1 MTITFKIEETVSE
14 LLYQMKAEQFAYDWI
29 ETSIPE
35 VLFGLS
41 DKDFHSIAHVD
52 IMPDDSIK
60 IHTAWSGFKY
70 HITSLP
76 EGGSKVVYKGAYK
89 GLMQQSLFPRMTT
102 VFTGIDTVK
111 TSTGKYMTLACY
123 QAEKGGHCRIRYEGY
138 ITDAQKHCKKH
149 VTEIADQ
156 KVAWSFAKDRE
167 GETKCFVK
175 FKDGSFASVEGSFE
189 DYLDHRESTQR
200 RKRTEVSLQE

>member
-1 MTITFKIEETVSE
+1 
-14 LLYQMKAEQFAYDWI
+14 
-29 ETSIPE
+29 
-35 VLFGLS
+35 
-41 DKDFHSIAHVD
+41 
-52 IMPDDSIK
+52 MPDDRIK

-149 VTEIADQ
+149 VTEIADE
-156 KVAWSFAKDRE
+156 KTAWSFARE
-167 GETKCFVK
+167 KEDETKCFVK
-175 FKDGSFASVEGSFE
+175 FKDGSFCSVKGSFD
-189 DYLDHRESTQR
+189 DYLDHRESPKR
-200 RKRTEVSLQE
+200 IKRKEVSVPK